1 MYEWLSF
8 WEPIKGMEKRFLFWA
23 TGSVILVLKWVD
35 MCVGGR
41 QVSPSPTFSL
51 QIPFLVCFRRL
62 MGRGII
68 HCIMKPFA
76 CDVDPSWMG
85 GRVQPL
91 PVSAP
96 PPCSLWSWLA
106 RTQEIILILFC
117 FGCKDGKAKAGETR
131 GLTKSVCCLLGYLEG
146 KPHVLLL
153 PVQLMHMPG
162 QHVPSS

>member
-1 MYEWLSF
+1 
-8 WEPIKGMEKRFLFWA
+8 
-23 TGSVILVLKWVD
+23 
-35 MCVGGR
+35 
-41 QVSPSPTFSL
+41 
-51 QIPFLVCFRRL
+51 
-62 MGRGII
+62 
-68 HCIMKPFA
+68 
-76 CDVDPSWMG
+76 MG
-85 GRVQPL
+85 GRVQPVL

-106 RTQEIILILFC
+106 RTQEIILILSC

>member
-35 MCVGGR
+35 MCIGGR

-62 MGRGII
+62 MGGGII

-76 CDVDPSWMG
+76 CDADPSWMG
-85 GRVQPL
+85 GRVQPVL

-96 PPCSLWSWLA
+96 TLQFEELTSKNPRDHLDLVLFWLQ
-106 RTQEIILILFC
+106 RW
-117 FGCKDGKAKAGETR
+117 KGKGWRDKRFDKE
-131 GLTKSVCCLLGYLEG
+131 CLLSARIPGG
-146 KPHVLLL
+146 KTACPA
-153 PVQLMHMPG
+153 P
-162 QHVPSS
+162 PSSVDAYAWSTHTF